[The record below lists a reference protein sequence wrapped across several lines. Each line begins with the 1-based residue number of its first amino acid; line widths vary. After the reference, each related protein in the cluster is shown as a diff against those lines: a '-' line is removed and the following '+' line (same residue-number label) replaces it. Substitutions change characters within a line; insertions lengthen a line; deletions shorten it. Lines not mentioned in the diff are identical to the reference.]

1 MVILFDNHS
10 ILKIFLLIVKQ
21 CSSFLAKLINGIA
34 GTECATN
41 VIGEF

>member
-21 CSSFLAKLINGIA
+21 CSSFLAKRMELLVQ
-34 GTECATN
+34 N
-41 VIGEF
+41 VLQM